1 MEPTILGIY
10 THKGGTGKTTHA
22 IMMGAMLAQEG
33 YGVILVDADPQMSLT
48 TQYAEDA
55 LEETLPSS
63 DSEGEGEASDTEE
76 EGWAV
81 AAGGYSGGQLVL
93 PAIPGDRLRKTD
105 PLTPDVFEGIKQWC
119 EGKDNLFDALV
130 STVLDKSFVATP
142 TKVNT
147 GDYKGRLM
155 LLPGSS
161 DLHKFSHDLDRNE
174 DTSLA
179 TRHFGAFRKAMRG
192 MARRAGA
199 KFVLVDLGP
208 HTDTLHKNIITSC
221 DAIQPVV
228 GACSFSC
235 NSTFKLLHEVL
246 PRWLSWFNEFA
257 PSHTSPPS
265 YAYPRH
271 FPRILPFLGFNYELR
286 GSRVLWS
293 ASNLFETLRQII
305 NGQGGADIELV
316 PKEIKALYVPCQK
329 HVRSPETEMLIP
341 FVKHLNCLPVA
352 QECGR
357 PLFDLDEKNLQDYYH
372 NSMAELD
379 IGKLESEKLYVSQRF
394 RAMARGLIVLHKHL
408 QQQKAEAAAA
418 AEAKRGH
425 KKRKQGASAA
435 GGDAHGAARR
445 KQSNVERV
453 HTS

>member
-1 MEPTILGIY
+1 MSRPSSGTAATAPREPIKMEPTILGIY

-155 LLPGSS
+155 LLP
-161 DLHKFSHDLDRNE
+161 
-174 DTSLA
+174 
-179 TRHFGAFRKAMRG
+179 
-192 MARRAGA
+192 
-199 KFVLVDLGP
+199 
-208 HTDTLHKNIITSC
+208 
-221 DAIQPVV
+221 
-228 GACSFSC
+228 
-235 NSTFKLLHEVL
+235 EVL